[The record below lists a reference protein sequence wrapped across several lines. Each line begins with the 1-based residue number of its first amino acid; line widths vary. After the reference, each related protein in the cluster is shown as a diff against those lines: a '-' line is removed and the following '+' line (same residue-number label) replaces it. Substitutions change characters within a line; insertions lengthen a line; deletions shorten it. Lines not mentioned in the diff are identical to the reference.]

1 MKASARLMNKAT
13 YGPLSRQTL
22 EMVLKREL
30 LENFGFDQMG
40 AIADLLIARFLAL
53 IAQHAPPPERLRPF
67 EALVLAVSK
76 EERFGYGK
84 RIERC
89 QLVPVRLRLISPQE
103 LDELAQG
110 TSLHALRP
118 RMAARILHEA
128 YAQGGVL
135 SYSGLGLLTG
145 LRSVSGTA
153 RLLAKYRELHPDDV
167 LPHSGTIFDLGPTL
181 THKQQAVIL
190 EAQGLLEQEIAR
202 RINHHP
208 SAVARYL
215 TDNARV
221 LELWQEGKDAEM
233 ISFLT
238 GISRSVV
245 QQYIALHQT
254 PTVPS
259 PDEKEV
265 TPADA

>member
-1 MKASARLMNKAT
+1 MRSSARLIQKAT

-30 LENFGFDQMG
+30 LQNFGFDQMG

-53 IAQHAPPPERLRPF
+53 IAQHAPPAQRLRPF
-67 EALVLAVSK
+67 EALVLAVST

-84 RIERC
+84 RIEMC
-89 QLVPVRLRLISPQE
+89 ELVPVRLQLISPQE

-110 TSLHALRP
+110 TPLHELRP

-128 YAQGGVL
+128 YEQGGVL
-135 SYSGLGLLTG
+135 SYNCLGLLTG
-145 LRSVSGTA
+145 LRSVSSTG
-153 RLLAKYRELHPDDV
+153 RLLDKYRELHPEDV

-221 LELWQEGKDAEM
+221 LELWQEGKDVEM
-233 ISFLT
+233 ITFLT
-238 GISRSVV
+238 GISRHVV
-245 QQYIALHQT
+245 EQYIALHQT
-254 PTVPS
+254 PTVP
-259 PDEKEV
+259 PFGEEEV
-265 TPADA
+265 TPPDA